1 MNISER
7 LVGQDRGVSPVIAVI
22 LMVAITVILAS
33 VVGAYVLD
41 ISDSLSDSPP
51 AATFEAEQSKY
62 TVTDRSGG
70 EIETDGGSA
79 IGVKLVY
86 TGGEKVAAQNLRVTV
101 NGEVAFATDDE
112 REIETAD
119 HTNALRPFD
128 GGGPS
133 GQINTGTSYVLL
145 GSAQSSDIPDASL
158 CEWWA
163 GNGWGVAN
171 AGSPTELRLN
181 YCGGG
186 SGNDL
191 FEDYDGGKLN
201 KLSDGDMVRIIYDS
215 ASRQSTVLFEY
226 RIK

>member
-1 MNISER
+1 MNISDGVVR
-7 LVGQDRGVSPVIAVI
+7 QNRGVSPVIAVI

-70 EIETDGGSA
+70 EIGTDGGSA

-86 TGGEKVAAQNLRVTV
+86 TGGENVAAQNIKVTV
-101 NGEVAFATDDE
+101 NGEVAFATDNE
-112 REIETAD
+112 REIETTD

-128 GGGPS
+128 RG
-133 GQINTGTSYVLL
+133 GQINTGMSYVLL

-163 GNGWGVAN
+163 GNGWGVAS
-171 AGSPTELRLN
+171 AGSPNELRLN

-215 ASRQSTVLFEY
+215 ASGQSTVLFEY

>member
-1 MNISER
+1 MSENWH
-7 LVGQDRGVSPVIAVI
+7 GEDRGVSPVIAVI

-51 AATFEAEQSKY
+51 AATFEAEQSDY
-62 TVTDRSGG
+62 TVTDRSRG
-70 EIETDGGSA
+70 EIETDGGST

-128 GGGPS
+128 GR

-145 GSAQSSDIPDASL
+145 GSAQSSAIPDASL

-171 AGSPTELRLN
+171 AGSPNELRLN

-215 ASRQSTVLFEY
+215 ASGQNTVLFEY
-226 RIK
+226 RIN